1 MITFLRGILVE
12 SWPHRLVID
21 VHGVGYEVIVPLSM
35 GEAFSRVGAEVT
47 LLTHLIIREQ
57 EHTLYGFPGRDE
69 RDLFLLL
76 IDRVSGVGPK
86 VAMSILS
93 GLSAGDFKGAVVS
106 GNLGAIAG
114 IKGIGKKTAERIVL
128 ELKDKVGVAEAWEVQ
143 TRGGQIPA
151 EQSIRNDAV
160 LALISLGYKPAD
172 AQKAVAKAAEG
183 APTDASVDVLL
194 RTALRGLQ

>member
-35 GEAFSRVGAEVT
+35 GDRFSKVGSEVT
-47 LLTHLIIREQ
+47 VLTHLHIREQ
-57 EHTLYGFPGRDE
+57 EHTLFGFPGPDE

-93 GLSAGDFKGAVVS
+93 GMSASDFKSAVVT

-114 IKGIGKKTAERIVL
+114 IKGLGKKTAERIVL

-143 TRGGQIPA
+143 TRGAEIPA
-151 EQSIRNDAV
+151 EQTLRNDAV

-172 AQKAVAKAAEG
+172 AQKAVAKAAET
-183 APTDASVDVLL
+183 APTEATVDLLL
-194 RTALRGLQ
+194 RSALKALQ